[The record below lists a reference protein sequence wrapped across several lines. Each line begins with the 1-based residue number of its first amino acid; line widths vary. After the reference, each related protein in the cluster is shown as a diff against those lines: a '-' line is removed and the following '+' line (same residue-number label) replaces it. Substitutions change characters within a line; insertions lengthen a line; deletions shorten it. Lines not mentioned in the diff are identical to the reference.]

1 MASEL
6 ISIVKTSAARM
17 LPEIIAIRRDLHQH
31 PELSFEEKRT
41 SEKVKA
47 FLGKHEIPFTEGWAG
62 YGIVASVR
70 GDAQGPLVMMRAD
83 MDALPIAE
91 ANEVPYRS
99 LHEGVMH
106 ACGHDVHTSSLLGSA
121 VILHENRALIHG
133 EVRFVFQPGEEKLPG
148 GASMMID
155 EGLFSV
161 GSPEWMIA
169 QHVHPPLEAGH
180 VGFRGGLYMA
190 SSDEIYITI
199 KGKGG
204 HAATPHLC
212 IDPIVLSARVITALQ
227 EIISRGIDP
236 LSPGVLTIGRLYS
249 DGGATNVIPDA
260 VHLEGT
266 LRAMDET
273 WRHATHGRIKDSIE
287 KICLAS
293 GASADVRIVTGYPS
307 LKNNEGVTSM
317 CRENAVAFLGSDKV
331 HELPQRMTSEDF
343 AFYGQKVP
351 ASFYRLGTGWPEAE
365 KNFPVHSSRFD
376 INEMALETGMG
387 LMAYIALSALSGRK
401 D

>member
-6 ISIVKTSAARM
+6 ISIVKALAARM

-47 FLGKHEIPFTEGWAG
+47 FLAKHEIPFTEGWAG
-62 YGIVASVR
+62 YGIVASIR
-70 GDAQGPLVMMRAD
+70 GAHQGPLVMMRAD

-91 ANEVPYRS
+91 ANDVPYRS
-99 LHEGVMH
+99 LHEGIMH

-121 VILHENRALIHG
+121 AILHENRNVLHG

-148 GASMMID
+148 GASLMID

-161 GSPEWMIA
+161 GTPEWMIA

-204 HAATPHLC
+204 HAAIPHLC
-212 IDPIVLSARVITALQ
+212 IDPVVLSARVITSLQ
-227 EIISRGIDP
+227 EIVSRGIDP
-236 LSPGVLTIGRLYS
+236 LSPGVLTIGKIHS

-266 LRAMDET
+266 LRAMDEK
-273 WRHATHGRIKDSIE
+273 WRHAAHDSI
-287 KICLAS
+287 
-293 GASADVRIVTGYPS
+293 T
-307 LKNNEGVTSM
+307 
-317 CRENAVAFLGSDKV
+317 NA
-331 HELPQRMTSEDF
+331 R
-343 AFYGQKVP
+343 
-351 ASFYRLGTGWPEAE
+351 
-365 KNFPVHSSRFD
+365 
-376 INEMALETGMG
+376 
-387 LMAYIALSALSGRK
+387 
-401 D
+401 

>member
-6 ISIVKTSAARM
+6 ISIVKTLAARM

-47 FLGKHEIPFTEGWAG
+47 FLAKHEIPFTEGWAG
-62 YGIVASVR
+62 YGIVASIR
-70 GDAQGPLVMMRAD
+70 GAHQGPLVMMRAD

-91 ANEVPYRS
+91 ANDVPYRS
-99 LHEGVMH
+99 LHEGIMH

-121 VILHENRALIHG
+121 AILHENRNLLHG

-148 GASMMID
+148 GASLMID

-161 GSPEWMIA
+161 GTPEWMIA

-190 SSDEIYITI
+190 SSDEVYITI

-227 EIISRGIDP
+227 EIVSRGIDP
-236 LSPGVLTIGRLYS
+236 LSPGVLTIGKINS

-273 WRHATHGRIKDSIE
+273 WRQSAHDKIKMLVE
-287 KICLAS
+287 NICQAS
-293 GASADVRIVTGYPS
+293 GASADIRIAKGYPN
-307 LKNNEGVTSM
+307 LKNNESITSM
-317 CRENAVAFLGSDKV
+317 CRELAVAFLGEDKV

-343 AFYGQKVP
+343 AFYTRQVP
-351 ASFYRLGTGWPEAE
+351 ASFYRLGTGWPEVDR
-365 KNFPVHSSRFD
+365 NFPVHSSRFD
-376 INEMALETGMG
+376 INETALETGMG
-387 LMAYIALSALSGRK
+387 LMAYIALSALSG
-401 D
+401 DQS